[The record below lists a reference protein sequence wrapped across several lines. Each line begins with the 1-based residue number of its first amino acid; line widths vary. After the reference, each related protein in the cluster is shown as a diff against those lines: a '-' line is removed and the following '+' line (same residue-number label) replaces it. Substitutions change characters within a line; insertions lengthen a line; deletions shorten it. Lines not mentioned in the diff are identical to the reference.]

1 MSEQVGQYRVSRKAV
16 DYLLERMWL
25 TRELEGPLR
34 DQLATDR
41 WEHWAVAWD
50 AASVERLERF
60 TTGWGRRTA
69 PLPAPTVVE
78 AMSAL
83 GPSAIWLV
91 PHPAAR
97 PSDPFLTAYGRRY
110 LQSEE
115 AVYLACRDPTAEEVL
130 ATWQLAA
137 FAAGRIGVVTT
148 MAEHDPLSMV
158 DLHEAARGVR
168 LIVTDAYDGEGFLCY
183 SRALTALLPD
193 R

>member
-41 WEHWAVAWD
+41 WEHWVVASD

-97 PSDPFLTAYGRRY
+97 PSDPFLTAYDRRY

-115 AVYLACRDPTAEEVL
+115 AVYLACRDPTAEEASQRGSWLPLRPAASAWSRRWRSTTRSRWSTCTRQRVAYAL
-130 ATWQLAA
+130 SSPTPTTVKAFSATAA
-137 FAAGRIGVVTT
+137 
-148 MAEHDPLSMV
+148 P
-158 DLHEAARGVR
+158 
-168 LIVTDAYDGEGFLCY
+168 
-183 SRALTALLPD
+183 
-193 R
+193 